1 MVSLIEGE
9 EDGDSVNE
17 ELSLAVF
24 EREKVAVR
32 LADVESLRDSDWESL
47 GDSEIVSEG
56 LEDGEDVQEPLFDK
70 DELELVVEVTVG
82 VSLGEAEV
90 VTLSVEEEVAKGEEL
105 MLLDMEDVREPLS
118 DGVFDDDGE

>member
-90 VTLSVEEEVAKGEEL
+90 VTLSVEEEVAEGEEL